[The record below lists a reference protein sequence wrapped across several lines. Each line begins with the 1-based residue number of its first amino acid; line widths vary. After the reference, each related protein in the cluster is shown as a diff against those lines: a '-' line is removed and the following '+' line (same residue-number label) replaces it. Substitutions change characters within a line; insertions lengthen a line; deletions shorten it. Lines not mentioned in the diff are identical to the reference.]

1 VSEDMT
7 GIPNDLEPQD
17 KKHEEESLSAQELH
31 EMAQVG
37 TTLVCTTSLDGCLPR
52 CIEEAHEA
60 VDLDIVG

>member
-1 VSEDMT
+1 MSEDMT
-7 GIPNDLEPQD
+7 GIPNDLELED

-37 TTLVCTTSLDGCLPR
+37 TTLVCTTAVDGCMPR

>member
-1 VSEDMT
+1 MPT
-7 GIPNDLEPQD
+7 DLELQE

>member
-1 VSEDMT
+1 MSEAMSGMPT
-7 GIPNDLEPQD
+7 DLELEE
-17 KKHEEESLSAQELH
+17 KKHEEESLSAHELH

-37 TTLVCTTSLDGCLPR
+37 TALVCTTAVDGCLPR